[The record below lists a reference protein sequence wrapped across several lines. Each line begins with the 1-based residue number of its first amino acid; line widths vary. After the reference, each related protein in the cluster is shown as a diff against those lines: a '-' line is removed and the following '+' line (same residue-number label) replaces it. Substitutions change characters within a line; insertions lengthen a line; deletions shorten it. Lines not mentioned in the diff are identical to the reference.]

1 MRLSRLVL
9 LSLGTVATIA
19 CGGADVTT
27 PSIPALSSVRF
38 INALS
43 DTGSVDVRAMDQV
56 AYSPVANNLAFR
68 TATVYQNSAV
78 GVRHFRVFPTS
89 TNINVTSQVMADVS
103 VTLPANSRIT
113 LLLAGSARGGTL
125 QLWVVNDAPTPP
137 PAGQIGFRMINTAT
151 GQVNGYVSAGPSDP
165 LPGSP
170 TFPGVLALAPTAYTN
185 VAAGAVALQVTDV
198 GSNAV
203 NASAAGPPAPA
214 TLPGEF
220 PAAGVTSAG
229 TMFSAYYFP
238 ASLAGSTAPQTAA
251 YLVPAIIWF
260 VDRNPC
266 DVPAVPACTL

>member
-1 MRLSRLVL
+1 MIRRPPRSTLFPY
-9 LSLGTVATIA
+9 
-19 CGGADVTT
+19 TT
-27 PSIPALSSVRF
+27 L
-38 INALS
+38 
-43 DTGSVDVRAMDQV
+43 
-56 AYSPVANNLAFR
+56 FR
-68 TATVYQNSAV
+68 S
-78 GVRHFRVFPTS
+78 TS
-89 TNINVTSQVMADVS
+89 HVMADVS
-103 VTLPANSRIT
+103 VTLPANSRLT
-113 LLLAGSARGGTL
+113 LLVAGSARAGTL
-125 QLWVVNDAPTPP
+125 QLWVINDASTPP

-151 GQVNGYVSAGPSDP
+151 GQVNGYVSAGPTDP

-170 TFPGVLALAPTAYTN
+170 TFPGVLALAPTAYMN
-185 VAAGAVALQVTDV
+185 RAAGTVALQVTDV

-214 TLPGEF
+214 TLAGEF

-238 ASLAGSTAPQTAA
+238 ASLAGSTAPQTPP